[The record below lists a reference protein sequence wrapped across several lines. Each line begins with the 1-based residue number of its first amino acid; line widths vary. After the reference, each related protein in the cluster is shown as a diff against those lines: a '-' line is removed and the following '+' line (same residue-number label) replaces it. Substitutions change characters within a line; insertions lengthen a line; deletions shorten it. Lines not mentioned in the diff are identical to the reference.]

1 MASVVA
7 FSVGG
12 GSDDDDGV
20 LSVGCSDQPK
30 APSPEGSSSQNPE
43 RFRFDEAESR
53 VASPPIMRFHWK
65 KLGGPIGQGRY
76 GTVYKVV
83 REDTGQFLAAKLCSV
98 EEVRTP
104 SPSSDRSNS
113 TNAKIISA
121 LKKEV
126 AILAQL
132 EHVNI
137 VKFVGYDRSFSYF
150 SLFFEFMPGGSLRTY
165 LDKNGPLKGPG
176 DRKIRAF
183 LKQAVT
189 ALQYLHKHDIVHR
202 DIKAAN
208 LLLDLKLQHIK
219 LCDFG
224 EAKRLHQDLSAR
236 AERSL
241 SGSPLWM
248 APEVIRQEIHADDA
262 SEALNANADAWKRA
276 DVWSVGC
283 TMVEMHTGKTPWDNM
298 KSVPAAFLH
307 IASSNEPP
315 PLPGHVH
322 QNAKSFLEACCARK
336 AALRFDTT
344 KLLEHVYI
352 YDPQELLV
360 SPAATGD
367 GDVPTMGPRNVS
379 PVVSKNDEDRS
390 TAGDD
395 VLSQLEVPVVKRL
408 VLPGR
413 SLSFSDNLYDDDYDD
428 NYDEDDSETEY
439 NDFPTPRPLTASSGG
454 SSNPRSPLPFVPT
467 LDIKRAL
474 SDSATGLNEKVS
486 KRTLAQSSF
495 LKKASKLGGG
505 AWRPR
510 SRSGSVSASAI
521 EKDINT
527 FVNHGHRGDKT
538 VAADGIEK
546 RMSVV
551 SVSRKLSSSKAAH
564 AEKEETM
571 ARLNIRVIHDS
582 LDEGKPGE
590 KFSNGISDI
599 IQVNVAPS
607 KTGNSPLK
615 MKKMKKKKDRGKDD
629 KMVPDNYTKYYLDHS
644 ELGDEL
650 FNDVDNDADEELGVP
665 SLLTVPSPM
674 SASRRRHT
682 WGSSTGRKSAI
693 RQVREDAQATLRIM
707 NFSSASERDNVSGSE
722 SSDGSLSSR
731 SSRGTPRDRIVQIKN
746 ASLGVPVLTLNK
758 TPRWYNQPRPSSPGS
773 IRTASTSSDEESSF
787 GLSSRSSLEFP
798 SPRVDSFLRPRSASN
813 SVELSPLGGEGQS
826 RTFFD
831 EALAR
836 TVNLQ
841 GPSSLVSLD
850 NSDSDGTKS
859 SSLSRIRA
867 TSQSSNSSKTDS
879 IAEFDLSNVLMKYG
893 ADNEEQVDD
902 FNKEQMHD
910 LNKAET
916 QEAKTIVIHKKP
928 MITDVHCTIL
938 SMWLAQARYICWDK
952 EWGDAWR
959 EWNTDLA
966 RDVGPEIVALWEGS
980 DDRDYRGRDLEK
992 NAPGAEYPVYE
1003 GSFDVFGTG
1012 DFYYTEQ
1019 ADFKKTE
1026 FDDESQTL
1034 GEEVGNFWAYALQDY
1049 TGDNAGELSF
1059 LKNDWIWIVRGYLSY
1074 NEDTW
1079 WEGIVNSSGET
1090 GWLLSSAVN
1099 WETLDNEKDLKPPDE
1114 YIDNDGIPGR
1124 DFSLDDGEEWWN
1136 NSQYLF
1142 YSIKSG
1148 DIDWVRWFL
1157 DTAQLSVNCL
1167 DDEGNTP
1174 LIFAASCGS
1183 KKMVKLL
1190 LRRQADIDRQN
1201 YAGYT
1206 VLHAS
1211 FLKGHNKLGK
1221 YLIKKGADPL
1231 IRDNEGR
1238 TCHDILEAIAATT
1251 TLPLSVAEFVQ
1262 DL

>member
-150 SLFFEFMPGGSLRTY
+150 SLFFEFMSGGSLRTY

-262 SEALNANADAWKRA
+262 SEALSANADAWKRA

-367 GDVPTMGPRNVS
+367 GDVPTMGPRKVS

-474 SDSATGLNEKVS
+474 SDPATGLNEKVL

-538 VAADGIEK
+538 VSADGIEK

-607 KTGNSPLK
+607 ITGNSPLK
-615 MKKMKKKKDRGKDD
+615 MKKMKKKKDQGKDD

-650 FNDVDNDADEELGVP
+650 FNDVDNDADEEL
-665 SLLTVPSPM
+665 
-674 SASRRRHT
+674 
-682 WGSSTGRKSAI
+682 
-693 RQVREDAQATLRIM
+693 
-707 NFSSASERDNVSGSE
+707 
-722 SSDGSLSSR
+722 
-731 SSRGTPRDRIVQIKN
+731 
-746 ASLGVPVLTLNK
+746 
-758 TPRWYNQPRPSSPGS
+758 
-773 IRTASTSSDEESSF
+773 
-787 GLSSRSSLEFP
+787 
-798 SPRVDSFLRPRSASN
+798 
-813 SVELSPLGGEGQS
+813 VELSPLGGEGHS

-879 IAEFDLSNVLMKYG
+879 IAEFDLSNLLMKHG

-966 RDVGPEIVALWEGS
+966 RDVGPAIVALWEGS
-980 DDRDYRGRDLEK
+980 DDRDYRGRDQEK
-992 NAPGAEYPVYE
+992 NALGVEYPVYE
-1003 GSFDVFGTG
+1003 GSVDVFGTG

-1099 WETLDNEKDLKPPDE
+1099 WETLGNEKDLKPPDE
-1114 YIDNDGIPGR
+1114 YIDNDDIPGR
-1124 DFSLDDGEEWWN
+1124 NFSLDDGEEWWN

-1211 FLKGHNKLGK
+1211 FLNGHNKLGK